1 MADKLKVLTVDEAE
15 SQRIVSIEQSEHG
28 VSVKING
35 ICFLRLQNDTEVLL
49 HKKTLEHFGFNV
61 NVTIV

>member
-15 SQRIVSIEQSEHG
+15 SQLIVSIEQSEHG

-35 ICFLRLQNDTEVLL
+35 ICFLNLQNDTEVLL
-49 HKKTLEHFGFNV
+49 YKETLKHFGFNV
-61 NVTIV
+61 NVPIV